1 VRLDLVTDIN
11 REYADALNYPRVDR
25 FMIKILWWHFGFT
38 VLLAVASSYLRL
50 SAWLPSPFAWRV
62 LSIDEA
68 SSGAV
73 IGLLAAAIPTLIR
86 DRIRN
91 HYVWRLVMSAALT
104 TYSYVFVFL
113 SGGSIEMHFHF
124 FMVMAL
130 ITVYSDWRL
139 GWFVLVLTAL
149 HHVILNYTTPTWV
162 YFYGRNDLAVVA
174 HIIPVA
180 STAVFTTL
188 LCVNQRRS
196 VATAKAALE
205 QLAERTAALQRS
217 ETFLA
222 EAQRLSHTGSVGW
235 KVSSGELYWSEE
247 TFRIF
252 GYDRATAPTLALV
265 LQRTHPRDRA
275 MVQHTIDRARRDGKD
290 FDVEHR
296 LLMPDGSVKHL
307 YVVGRAA
314 QDDESGHRE
323 FVGAVTDITERKQ
336 AEEALRR
343 SETYLAEAQR
353 LTHAGSWAWNI
364 APRQVVHS
372 SQELY
377 RVLGYDPDGGLPTFE
392 QFLQR
397 VHPEDRDGFVDA
409 IERAI
414 RERTDIDVEHRIVLP
429 DGTVKYAH
437 HVGHPVFN
445 ASGDLI
451 QFVGSTLDVSDRK
464 RAEEVRERLQA
475 DLAHVSRVT
484 TMGELTASIAHEI
497 NQPLAA
503 IVANA
508 NACQRF
514 LGSPAPDLDEVRAA
528 LADIAEDGSRAG
540 AVIARIRAL
549 LKRAPPE
556 RTPLDVN
563 EVIGDVLGLV
573 RAELHEHEVVVE
585 TELGAGLP
593 PVAGDRV
600 QLQQVLLN
608 LILNG
613 IEAMAGIRERTRVLR
628 IRSRSDGQE
637 RVVVSVEDRGVGLAP
652 REVDHIFQPFFTTKP
667 GGMGMGLSISRS
679 IIEAHGGRL
688 WVTPNADTGVTVQF
702 ALPTYSR
709 PGP

>member
-1 VRLDLVTDIN
+1 VRFDLISDIN

-50 SAWLPSPFAWRV
+50 SAWLPTPFAWRV
-62 LSIDEA
+62 LSVDEA

-86 DRIRN
+86 GRIGN
-91 HYVWRLVMSAALT
+91 HYVWRLIMSAALT
-104 TYSYVFVFL
+104 TYSYLFVFL

-139 GWFVLVLTAL
+139 GWLVLVLTSL

-188 LCVNQRRS
+188 LCVNHRRS
-196 VATAKAALE
+196 VATGQTALK

-217 ETFLA
+217 ETFLT

-235 KVSSGELYWSEE
+235 KVSSGELHWSEE

-265 LQRTHPRDRA
+265 FQRTHPKDRA
-275 MVQHTIDRARRDGKD
+275 TVQHTIDRAQRDGKD
-290 FDVEHR
+290 FDIEHR

-307 YVVGRAA
+307 YVVGRASR
-314 QDDESGHRE
+314 DDESGHRE
-323 FVGAVTDITERKQ
+323 FVGAVTDITERKR

-343 SETYLAEAQR
+343 SETYLAQAQR

-377 RVLGYDPDGGLPTFE
+377 RVLGFDPDGGLPSFE

-397 VHPEDRDGFVDA
+397 VHPEDRDKFVDA

-414 RERTDIDVEHRIVLP
+414 RERTNVDVDHRVVLP

-437 HVGHPVFN
+437 HVAHPVFN

-451 QFVGSTLDVSDRK
+451 QFVGSTLDVTDRK
-464 RAEEVRERLQA
+464 LAEEERERLQA

-484 TMGELTASIAHEI
+484 TMGELTASLAHEI
-497 NQPLAA
+497 KQPITAA
-503 IVANA
+503 VTNAKTCLRWLTRDDPDVAEA
-508 NACQRF
+508 REAASRMVKDTAQAVDIISRI
-514 LGSPAPDLDEVRAA
+514 GSFFKRGAPARELI
-528 LADIAEDGSRAG
+528 DIND
-540 AVIARIRAL
+540 VIQSIIAL
-549 LKRAPPE
+549 LRHEAD
-556 RTPLDVN
+556 RYS
-563 EVIGDVLGLV
+563 ISI
-573 RAELHEHEVVVE
+573 RAELTAEMPQV
-585 TELGAGLP
+585 LA
-593 PVAGDRV
+593 DRV
-600 QLQQVLLN
+600 LLQQVFMN
-608 LILNG
+608 LMLNG
-613 IEAMAGIRERTRVLR
+613 IEAMHNMTAVGELTITSERAENGHLL
-628 IRSRSDGQE
+628 
-637 RVVVSVEDRGVGLAP
+637 VSVRDTGAGVSPHL
-652 REVDHIFQPFFTTKP
+652 VDHIFNAFFTTKP
-667 GGMGMGLSISRS
+667 HGTGMGLPISRS
-679 IIEAHGGRL
+679 IVESHGGRL
-688 WVTPNADTGVTVQF
+688 WVTANSGRGATFHFT
-702 ALPTYSR
+702 LPSDL
-709 PGP
+709 GAS